1 MHINN
6 GKLFCSR
13 TTRMALLTVLLVAT
27 FFVNNSV
34 INVDIM
40 ESRNIVTARE
50 MVYDGHWLVPTMN
63 GEIRLEKP
71 PLPTWLAAVAE
82 IVAPDSVAVQRGMAG
97 MAAVVLVVFV
107 YLFAGRVL
115 KVNPL
120 LPTLLLYTCYNV
132 ILMGR
137 TASWDIYCHA
147 FMMGAIYFLAR
158 ALLEDEHRW
167 RRFILCGVMVGLSFM
182 SKGPV
187 SLYALMLPF
196 IISFAIVYRPS
207 LKGRAAA
214 VTLTVVVAVAIGV
227 WWYANIY
234 IAHPEAMAFVA
245 GKESGS
251 WLNHNVRP
259 WYYYWKFFLEAGV
272 WSLLLLSAIIVP
284 LFNKKLIR
292 QKGYALSLS
301 WTLLLVVILSLLPE
315 KKTRYLLPMLI
326 PASMTMAFL
335 VQHWI
340 NVFREN
346 AAARLDV
353 WAFRVNTLLIAVAV
367 VALPVGAYLF
377 VFAKGFMSV
386 LAFISLSLFF
396 IAVAIVLAVA
406 AKWLRPRLMV
416 AAVTVLFVVAECFA
430 LPYIDVLVN
439 NTDRHSIELT
449 WHDTR
454 LKPLPFYR
462 SGSEPMRIELVYA
475 AHKKIKPI
483 DLKRADEVLRSL
495 PCAVLTHGRIGEY
508 LSNEVLSKVDTVWV
522 GLYDDNRRPKGTR
535 RYSKEFIYNLTV
547 LKTKQPHSLT
557 PPRPH
562 DLITSRP

>member
-1 MHINN
+1 M
-6 GKLFCSR
+6 SER
-13 TTRMALLTVLLVAT
+13 TKKWIVCVTV
-27 FFVNNSV
+27 
-34 INVDIM
+34 I
-40 ESRNIVTARE
+40 IV
-50 MVYDGHWLVPTMN
+50 
-63 GEIRLEKP
+63 
-71 PLPTWLAAVAE
+71 
-82 IVAPDSVAVQRGMAG
+82 
-97 MAAVVLVVFV
+97 
-107 YLFAGRVL
+107 
-115 KVNPL
+115 L
-120 LPTLLLYTCYNV
+120 LPTLLLCTCYNV

-167 RRFILCGVMVGLSFM
+167 RRFILCGVMAGLSFM

-227 WWYANIY
+227 WWYAYIY

-272 WSLLLLSAIIVP
+272 WSLLLLSTIIVP

-346 AAARLDV
+346 TAARLDV
-353 WAFRVNTLLIAVAV
+353 
-367 VALPVGAYLF
+367 G
-377 VFAKGFMSV
+377 
-386 LAFISLSLFF
+386 
-396 IAVAIVLAVA
+396 
-406 AKWLRPRLMV
+406 
-416 AAVTVLFVVAECFA
+416 
-430 LPYIDVLVN
+430 
-439 NTDRHSIELT
+439 
-449 WHDTR
+449 
-454 LKPLPFYR
+454 R
-462 SGSEPMRIELVYA
+462 SE
-475 AHKKIKPI
+475 
-483 DLKRADEVLRSL
+483 
-495 PCAVLTHGRIGEY
+495 
-508 LSNEVLSKVDTVWV
+508 
-522 GLYDDNRRPKGTR
+522 
-535 RYSKEFIYNLTV
+535 
-547 LKTKQPHSLT
+547 
-557 PPRPH
+557 
-562 DLITSRP
+562 